1 VTGTATP
8 PEVPG
13 PPEDASSITID
24 GRSTFQALLRRAFER
39 LAQVQP
45 REVVLVD
52 ATFGDWPLGERAV
65 VEQFEAWARSQRRLT
80 LIAHGWDAFAARHP
94 RWIAWRRTWS
104 HVVDCRQVVDLEAAA
119 VPTLLWAPGVGALRM
134 TDPVRFRGRWTVEDP
149 VASREVCG
157 LIDALLQR
165 SEPGFPVTTLGL

>member
-1 VTGTATP
+1 MTDAVTPA
-8 PEVPG
+8 EAPG
-13 PPEDASSITID
+13 PQEDAAAIAID
-24 GRSTFQALLRRAFER
+24 GRVAFQALLRRAFDR
-39 LAQVQP
+39 LAQVHP

-65 VEQFEAWARSQRRLT
+65 VERLEAWARSQRRLT
-80 LIAHGWDAFAARHP
+80 LIAHGWDVFAARHP
-94 RWIAWRRTWS
+94 RWIAWRRNWS

-119 VPTLLWAPGVGALRM
+119 VPTLMLAPGVGTLRM
-134 TDPVRFRGRWTVEDP
+134 TDPMRFRGRWTVDDP
-149 VASREVCG
+149 VASREVSG